1 MFSFVGNNDDTLKT
15 IYNSLIHSSFDY
27 CDMVWDN
34 KSKGLATRLQ
44 KLQNRASSGILRV
57 ACDVN
62 SKDVLEELGWRAEH
76 KATQMYKISTGEA
89 PSYSTDKFSEV

>member
-1 MFSFVGNNDDTLKT
+1 
-15 IYNSLIHSSFDY
+15 
-27 CDMVWDN
+27 MVWDK

-44 KLQNRASSGILRV
+44 KLQNRAGSGILRV
-57 ACDVN
+57 ACDAN
-62 SKDVLEELGWRAEH
+62 SKDVLEELGWSDYKTRTADH